1 MPTEDRV
8 VLLGCGTVGSQA
20 FRWLAQKG
28 PFSSIL
34 LVDRNG
40 QQATRLAESIGQG
53 EVKVAGVVEADIAD
67 RDRLV
72 RLMRGARMVIS
83 TVGPFF
89 RYGRM
94 TLEAALET
102 GVDYVDVNDDADSL
116 QGLLAEVSLRAAAQK
131 SGKALVIGA
140 GTSPGATGHLAGLGV
155 ALLDRVEAIH
165 IFLTSTISWR
175 GYPVFAHFTH
185 TLGQP
190 SRFYRNGQWVKVP
203 PFAEEE
209 VVHFLEVDEAT
220 RCYAAGHPEPLIF
233 PQYFPGVQ
241 EVTMKLGRVPN
252 SLMDMFRHLYLYGL
266 MDTTPIELEG
276 GTRVVPAD
284 FTAAFLASDTAD
296 RIFGFSRARSLSARL
311 VRVVGQRDGQ
321 RATIS
326 CYHTA
331 GAISGQDAAIIASL
345 LVTGHLQAKGL
356 TTVEGMD
363 PWPIM
368 EELLQE
374 GGSFRVVHEEVR
386 QSFTSLKA
394 LRAQQRDR

>member
-1 MPTEDRV
+1 MPIKDCV
-8 VLLGCGTVGSQA
+8 VLLGCGSVGAQA
-20 FRWLAQKG
+20 FRWLIEKG
-28 PFSSIL
+28 PFRAIL
-34 LVDRNG
+34 LVDHNG
-40 QQATRLAESIGQG
+40 QQATRLAESIGQST
-53 EVKVAGVVEADIAD
+53 VQVAGVVEADIAD
-67 RDRLV
+67 RERLV
-72 RLMRGARMVIS
+72 RLMSRARMVIS

-94 TLEAALET
+94 TVEAALEA

-116 QGLLAEVSLRAAAQK
+116 QELLADASLRAAAHK
-131 SGKALVIGA
+131 RGKALVIGA
-140 GTSPGATGHLAGLGV
+140 GTSPGATGHLAGLAA
-155 ALLDRVEAIH
+155 ALLDRVETIH
-165 IFLTSTISWR
+165 VFLASTISWR

-190 SRFYRNGQWVKVP
+190 SRFYRHGQWVTVP

-233 PQYFPGVQ
+233 PHYFPGVQ

-252 SLMDMFRHLYLYGL
+252 RLMDMFRHLYRYGL
-266 MDTTPIELEG
+266 MDRTPIEMEG

-296 RIFGFSRARSLSARL
+296 RLFGFSRARSLSARL
-311 VRVVGQRDGQ
+311 VRVVGQLDGQ
-321 RATIS
+321 WATIS
-326 CYHTA
+326 CYHTT

-345 LVTGHLQAKGL
+345 LVTGRLQARGL
-356 TTVEGMD
+356 TTVESLD

-368 EELLQE
+368 DELLQE
-374 GGSFRVVHEEVR
+374 GGSFRVVHEEGR
-386 QSFTSLKA
+386 QSFTNLEA
-394 LRAQQRDR
+394 LRAQQRDG